1 MSAWAIST
9 LTRVI
14 RDLDRFQDG
23 RIIPYDVLDAFV
35 VSLELVY
42 RELIAQQTYD
52 GTDTNLQEA
61 SKLVR
66 NTLSTLATMKD
77 QERCGIRRNVTCPPT
92 VQLQRFGRPKF
103 DIQYE
108 QLSYLLENRFTVRQI
123 ADMLAVSERTV
134 YRRMSHF
141 SLSVRA
147 HYADISDH
155 YLDRIVHEIH
165 IQFPMCGNVQMQGH
179 LLARGL
185 RVQQLRVRESQR
197 RVDPEGCSM
206 RRLFTIN
213 RRQYSVPAP
222 RSLWHIDGN
231 HKLVRY
237 SSLCMLARL

>member
-1 MSAWAIST
+1 M
-9 LTRVI
+9 RVI

-42 RELIAQQTYD
+42 RELIAYQTFATAAD
-52 GTDTNLQEA
+52 DNIQEA
-61 SKLVR
+61 SELVR
-66 NTLSTLATMKD
+66 STLSTLATLRDK
-77 QERCGIRRNVTCPPT
+77 QQCSSVRSVANPPT
-92 VQLQRFGRPKF
+92 VRIHRFGRPSF

-108 QLSYLLENRFTVRQI
+108 QLSYLLENRFTVHQI

-147 HYADISDH
+147 HYAAISDD
-155 YLDRIVHEIH
+155 YLDRLVREIS
-165 IQFPMCGNVQMQGH
+165 IQYPMCGNSQMQGH

-185 RVQQLRVRESQR
+185 RIQQLRVRESQR
-197 RVDPEGCSM
+197 RVDPEGCYM

-231 HKLVRY
+231 HKLIRY
-237 SSLCMLARL
+237 ILYTILSVLSNLFISNL